1 MKCLFSSRKTPSLVL
16 VEKRREGKQKGG
28 DGGGERQGKS
38 GRSYPHY
45 LQMTW
50 AKRRIGENGWTEM
63 SEAGNV

>member
-1 MKCLFSSRKTPSLVL
+1 MSLFFEESVVL
-16 VEKRREGKQKGG
+16 AEKRREGKQRE
-28 DGGGERQGKS
+28 GEREGREKA

-50 AKRRIGENGWTEM
+50 AKRRTEGNGWTEM